1 MDRII
6 RILLISFIPGAFGA
20 ENPCQ
25 EKQGKTWVAKPD
37 YEYRLDESPG
47 SLADSKI
54 LDQDGLGV
62 CYAAVASTVLQST
75 LTGNPE
81 VSYLQI
87 ALDYKKAETKNRNS
101 GRLKV
106 TRSTYGSTSDETL
119 LDGGQF
125 CEKFKEIKKAKLCPK
140 DKVALENVEEDPS
153 VQYEA
158 FKVMG
163 GFFDYSRKFDPQKR
177 QKMVEGMKAAFGE
190 MKREAEDQCKDSHRT
205 LKGYF
210 PRIHS
215 KIQGRI
221 RDLEWD
227 TEQIKKRLTSL
238 DSSLSQSRWRSGDL
252 QASVDEREAMISQLE
267 EALAKDLKKKDRRS
281 TMLGKLLTRKEK
293 LRQIRSRM
301 RTNER
306 TLDSETRSRDQEQE
320 EFSDLQEL
328 IATKEDLKKDLY
340 EQLNAAETELGELR
354 KSDAAL
360 GSERPSPEA
369 GMEGATEFVPNPETE
384 KKAQKKFDELTQVMS
399 DVRAEQS
406 YSDAAKKA
414 FKAAGI
420 SLPDS
425 ALEMLD
431 YRGYDLKNKA
441 LLSKPSACFKEKM
454 GEWAYEDSSRTKEVL
469 AENFGDCVN
478 VRLDQSL
485 KDILTLASKLGDQL
499 ELETLFEHI
508 GKDPIQF
515 VEKLIGSNCTPE
527 DRISIPDAISC
538 KNVDIWGMLQQ
549 NPNMN
554 REEAARDPKFVSR
567 VTSKFRDSA
576 FSALNQGRA
585 AYLSVCG
592 DFFDNPK
599 ADSKMGAQCKGGFHA
614 VTIAGF
620 ACKEGRPQYLIQNSW
635 GYPEDSDTGEPS
647 VSNGRTWYSETSIIK
662 NFNSIETLEGGAQ

>member
-25 EKQGKTWVAKPD
+25 EKQGKTWVSKPD
-37 YEYRLDESPG
+37 YEYRLDERPG

-81 VSYLQI
+81 ISYLQI

-140 DKVALENVEEDPS
+140 DKVALENVEGDPS

-190 MKREAEDQCKDSHRT
+190 MKKQAQEKCKEMPKILKDYLGSVHARILKRIEELEYEIPQMERSVSWVNELLSAKKYDQDVLASSIDQRQVRIDETAEQLQRE
-205 LKGYF
+205 
-210 PRIHS
+210 I
-215 KIQGRI
+215 
-221 RDLEWD
+221 
-227 TEQIKKRLTSL
+227 
-238 DSSLSQSRWRSGDL
+238 
-252 QASVDEREAMISQLE
+252 ER
-267 EALAKDLKKKDRRS
+267 KTRRS
-281 TMLGKLLTRKEK
+281 KGILGLLTRKKK
-293 LRQIRSRM
+293 LREIGSKIDRYEGKLKFRQDMQDEEMVEFRSLLEDIG
-301 RTNER
+301 ER
-306 TLDSETRSRDQEQE
+306 EK
-320 EFSDLQEL
+320 FKSDLQIDLGSARKEL
-328 IATKEDLKKDLY
+328 LELKASAT
-340 EQLNAAETELGELR
+340 
-354 KSDAAL
+354 AL
-360 GSERPSPEA
+360 GSERPAPEY
-369 GMEGATEFVPNPETE
+369 GIEGATEFEPDPKTE
-384 KKAQKKFDELTQVMS
+384 KKLEELFSSLTRNLSETS
-399 DVRAEQS
+399 DDQE
-406 YSDAAKKA
+406 YSEAAKKT
-414 FKAAGI
+414 FKMAGI
-420 SLPDS
+420 RLPESVRRMWDGKGHSLRLDSVNSTPD
-425 ALEMLD
+425 
-431 YRGYDLKNKA
+431 
-441 LLSKPSACFKEKM
+441 ACFK
-454 GEWAYEDSSRTKEVL
+454 GALSEWAYDDEHSREVL
-469 AENFGDCVN
+469 NKNLGPCAND
-478 VRLDQSL
+478 RLDQSL
-485 KDILTLASKLGDQL
+485 RDMLQLASNVGDSLAVDAILGQM
-499 ELETLFEHI
+499 

-567 VTSKFRDSA
+567 VTSKFRESA

-585 AYLSVCG
+585 AYLAVCG

-635 GYPEDSDTGEPS
+635 GHPEDSDTGEPS